1 MVVYRTLIQKVGRR
15 GRVDHLN
22 PQTMDH
28 EMTRGPGHSKKG
40 KKGKGPR

>member
-1 MVVYRTLIQKVGRR
+1 MVVYRTLIQKVGRH

-28 EMTRGPGHSKKG
+28 EMTRGPGKAKKR
-40 KKGKGPR
+40 GKG